1 MMPVCIPIS
10 PQALIVKMPEWVYDQ
25 AFWDKSYQ
33 NGYDF
38 IDIVCVYTR
47 NGISFILS
55 YVCFHDQSIEAYECF
70 I

>member
-1 MMPVCIPIS
+1 
-10 PQALIVKMPEWVYDQ
+10 MPEWVYDQ